1 MKRILLVLTV
11 LNCLLINIEAQI
23 YRGYAQEMFLFSQP
37 DARSEAMGRGSAVLY
52 GSPFTSFYNPASSS
66 FLKGANAEVSHLEF
80 TYPMGQKSNYEVYGA
95 GANLDRYGS
104 ISFNYLHYVF
114 GEEFYYTGDFDP
126 YVLTKYQ
133 PSENIFMMNYSRNI
147 IDGLSAG
154 ININYFQNKFGANN
168 EVSGWTFDAGLL
180 KKYNFESEEI
190 KHDIYLGLGL
200 TNFTN
205 AKISYPITNIETL
218 VPLKQDDYLPSIM
231 RLAAGY
237 EFQPKSKAADF
248 RLIKVLFTTEYMDLL
263 NSSNNSQF
271 QLGAEVTLL
280 EILKLRGGYFTM
292 GIEDYGDNRNV
303 SRLNEATYGLG
314 IELPIKKIS
323 NMAIPLNVRF
333 DHTSLP
339 FPTYNLDNPGGK
351 KCPVYTLSA
360 SYDF

>member
-11 LNCLLINIEAQI
+11 LNCLLINLEAQI
-23 YRGYAQEMFLFSQP
+23 YRGFAQEMFLFSQP

-66 FLKGANAEVSHLEF
+66 FSRGANAEVSHLEF
-80 TYPMGQKSNYEVYGA
+80 TFPLDQKSNYDVYGA
-95 GANLDRYGS
+95 GANLDKYGS
-104 ISFNYLHYVF
+104 ISLNYLHYVL
-114 GEEFYYTGDFDP
+114 GEVFYYTGESDP
-126 YVLTKYQ
+126 YILEKYQ
-133 PSENIFMMNYSRNI
+133 RSENIFMLNYSRNI

-154 ININYFQNKFGANN
+154 ININYFQDKFGTK
-168 EVSGWTFDAGLL
+168 EVSGWTFDMGLL

-190 KHDIYLGLGL
+190 NHDIYLGLGL

-205 AKISYPITNIETL
+205 TKISFPVANIETL
-218 VPLKQDDYLPSIM
+218 LPLKQDDYLPSIM

-237 EFQPKSKAADF
+237 EFQPKSKAAGYQ
-248 RLIKVLFTTEYMDLL
+248 LIKVLFTTEYMDLL
-263 NSSNNSQF
+263 NSDYNSQF
-271 QLGAEVTLL
+271 QLGAEITFL

-292 GIEDYGDNRNV
+292 GIEDYGYNRNV

-314 IELPIKKIS
+314 IELPVKKIS
-323 NMAIPLNVRF
+323 NMAVPLTIKF

-339 FPTYNLDNPGGK
+339 FPTYNLDHPGGK
-351 KCPVYTLSA
+351 NCPVYTLSA